1 MIKFPLLKLSDFS
14 YLIAKMRDLRVCLW
28 FVIDL
33 LSYLNL
39 AILLQVKL
47 DADFYV
53 RNQRQID
60 KLGGEIDLMSG
71 IFDAIGSFQWE
82 TLFQLVCVALIMLA
96 GPAVI
101 FVLAFRNG
109 DL

>member
-1 MIKFPLLKLSDFS
+1 
-14 YLIAKMRDLRVCLW
+14 
-28 FVIDL
+28 
-33 LSYLNL
+33 
-39 AILLQVKL
+39 
-47 DADFYV
+47 
-53 RNQRQID
+53 
-60 KLGGEIDLMSG
+60 MSG

-82 TLFQLVCVALIMLA
+82 TLFQLVSVALIMLA